1 MTDSLTYRS
10 AGSIGRVGP
19 GETIGTAGS
28 TGAVQTAGTT
38 GTVETAGASGASG
51 TSGASGA
58 IGRSEG
64 FAAGTATHPEATTS
78 SATGPA
84 AGAAAA
90 DTAGSARWSAVGAP
104 SGDTLSRT
112 PADTAARHRDSLLL
126 PADTSLFPTDTARL
140 GHGGLLFPAD
150 TGSCGPDVGW
160 RDTTAQAVFGSES
173 VAAAPGAIVPRP
185 SDALI
190 ENAVFQGFVLLLAA
204 TYGTLLYR
212 NLSDVRMLI
221 GRISRDTA
229 SGQRL
234 AEEPGSSGFSRFL
247 NITAAIGMLFMGV
260 MVVKYGDA
268 LIPQRL
274 VAMLPHGAVLA
285 MSLLATAACTAVAA
299 FQLLATRLI
308 GALTLSQPFTAQIVL
323 LKRTY
328 FALAVIVSSP
338 ALLLFALCPP
348 GRGGVWF
355 TVIVAELTVTALL
368 YFRETLNLF
377 LSKKVSILH
386 WFLYLCTVEIFPISL
401 LWLLAVR

>member
-10 AGSIGRVGP
+10 AGPIGRVGP
-19 GETIGTAGS
+19 GETTGTAGS

-38 GTVETAGASGASG
+38 GTAGTIGTAETAGASG

-58 IGRSEG
+58 SGATGRSEG
-64 FAAGTATHPEATTS
+64 FAAGTATHPEATT
-78 SATGPA
+78 GPA

-90 DTAGSARWSAVGAP
+90 DTAGFARWSAVGAP
-104 SGDTLSRT
+104 AGDTLSRT
-112 PADTAARHRDSLLL
+112 PADTAANHRDSLLL

-229 SGQRL
+229 SGL
-234 AEEPGSSGFSRFL
+234 S
-247 NITAAIGMLFMGV
+247 
-260 MVVKYGDA
+260 
-268 LIPQRL
+268 LI
-274 VAMLPHGAVLA
+274 H
-285 MSLLATAACTAVAA
+285 
-299 FQLLATRLI
+299 I
-308 GALTLSQPFTAQIVL
+308 
-323 LKRTY
+323 
-328 FALAVIVSSP
+328 
-338 ALLLFALCPP
+338 
-348 GRGGVWF
+348 
-355 TVIVAELTVTALL
+355 
-368 YFRETLNLF
+368 
-377 LSKKVSILH
+377 
-386 WFLYLCTVEIFPISL
+386 
-401 LWLLAVR
+401 